1 MTRRLTVFA
10 LCALL
15 CACGSDV
22 GDRVGEA
29 VDRVGEGV
37 ANGADQLGDAATQ
50 LTGRLA
56 EARDRALEGLDRG
69 VTRTRGQYLDP
80 VPGTLSYE
88 VTLPSHGLE
97 RTVRIIQPEAPVA
110 SAPVLVVLHY
120 SGGTNE
126 NMANLTRIGRLA
138 ADHGVW
144 IVLPDG
150 IGGQWNDDPAAPS
163 SVDDIAFLDDV
174 IAMMIA
180 DAPIDPSRITMAGM
194 SNGGFMA
201 ARYAC
206 ERAESIAGFASVVG
220 SMRNALAQACQPT
233 VPVPTLLVRGT
244 SDLIVLYA
252 RPPGMLPAQD
262 MFELWAGFNGC
273 TGDVTVESL
282 PDTVDDNTQVE
293 LQRADGCVGAG
304 DTRLYAVIGGGHA
317 WPDIDPYTS
326 ITTLALGRI
335 SREFAATDLIWSF
348 LEPLSR

>member
-1 MTRRLTVFA
+1 MTRRLAVLA
-10 LCALL
+10 LCAFL
-15 CACGSDV
+15 CACDSDV
-22 GDRVGEA
+22 GDRVGET
-29 VDRVGEGV
+29 V
-37 ANGADQLGDAATQ
+37 AQLS
-50 LTGRLA
+50 GRLA

-69 VTRTRGQYLDP
+69 ITRTRGQYLDAT
-80 VPGTLSYE
+80 PGTLSYE
-88 VTLPSHGLE
+88 VTLPSRGLD
-97 RTVRIIQPEAPVA
+97 RTVRIIQPEAMVA
-110 SAPVLVVLHY
+110 NAPVLVLLHY

-144 IVLPDG
+144 LVLPDG
-150 IGGQWNDDPAAPS
+150 VAGQWNDDPAAPS

-174 IAMMIA
+174 IAMMIS

-220 SMRNALAQACQPT
+220 SMRNTLAQSCQPT
-233 VPVPTLLVRGT
+233 VPVPALLIRGT

-252 RPPGMLPAQD
+252 NPLGLLSAQD
-262 MFELWAGFNGC
+262 MFDLWAGFNGC
-273 TGDVTVESL
+273 AGDATIESL
-282 PDTVDDNTQVE
+282 PDTADDNTQVE
-293 LQRADGCVGAG
+293 LQRATGCIGSG
-304 DTRLYAVIGGGHA
+304 DVRLYSIIGGGHA
-317 WPDIDPYTS
+317 WPDTNPYTS

>member
-1 MTRRLTVFA
+1 M
-10 LCALL
+10 
-15 CACGSDV
+15 
-22 GDRVGEA
+22 
-29 VDRVGEGV
+29 
-37 ANGADQLGDAATQ
+37 
-50 LTGRLA
+50 
-56 EARDRALEGLDRG
+56 
-69 VTRTRGQYLDP
+69 
-80 VPGTLSYE
+80 
-88 VTLPSHGLE
+88 
-97 RTVRIIQPEAPVA
+97 
-110 SAPVLVVLHY
+110 
-120 SGGTNE
+120 
-126 NMANLTRIGRLA
+126 
-138 ADHGVW
+138 
-144 IVLPDG
+144 
-150 IGGQWNDDPAAPS
+150 
-163 SVDDIAFLDDV
+163 DDIAFLDDV

-252 RPPGMLPAQD
+252 RPPGMLSAQD
-262 MFELWAGFNGC
+262 MFELWAGLNGC